1 MMEDKRVIEIN
12 GIKMEVDMRSARR
25 VDEFRVGD
33 NVKVLEKIY
42 QNHRILNGVIVE
54 FVNFKDL
61 PTIQV
66 AVFETSYSSSN
77 IRFVNI
83 NESTTDYE
91 ILPASKHEMEIEKEG
106 VIEGLEREMA
116 SAMNRY
122 SELKSK
128 RDWFIK
134 YFKKYFGTFE
144 AIDG

>member
-33 NVKVLEKIY
+33 NVKVLEKAY
-42 QNHRILNGVIVE
+42 TNHRILNGVIVE

-66 AVFETSYSSSN
+66 AVFETSYSGSN

-83 NESTTDYE
+83 NEGTTDYE
-91 ILPASKHEMEIEKEG
+91 ILPASKHEMEIEKDG
-106 VIEGLEREMA
+106 VIEGLEREMT
-116 SAMNRY
+116 SAMNKY
-122 SELKSK
+122 NELKSK

-134 YFKKYFGTFE
+134 YFEKYFGTFE